1 METNF
6 NPLDNLAKEL
16 GIEIFDTPPTP
27 ESQEITSDVSTDSN
41 TDDSSL
47 TSGADDSSQYQDQGG
62 SQDTGDN
69 QSNSDDSNV
78 YYSQGSFD
86 NQDDEPTEEETL
98 SFIDSF
104 LQEKYGSGLED
115 ILSQQS
121 NNVDIDERLLPI
133 LQFVKD
139 TGRSPEDWFRYQML
153 NPTEMDD
160 LSAVRMQISTEY
172 PELSTQDINDLI
184 ESKYKIGDDY
194 LDEKE
199 QKLGQ
204 LQLKIDA
211 NKARRE
217 IDSLRSNYLARTETV
232 NATSNE
238 VESIVDDNWL
248 QEMSSEVD
256 ALEGI
261 DFEIANGKTFTFGL
275 NDSYKNNLKSKNA
288 QLDSFFDQY
297 VGQNGQWNHELFSM
311 HRTVVDNI
319 DEIVK
324 AVYGQGLSDGQR
336 KIVQNVA
343 NIDSSQPNVGPGGQ
357 RNGLLEQIE
366 NIMGQSDSMV
376 RFKL

>member
-6 NPLDNLAKEL
+6 NPLDNLAKDL

-62 SQDTGDN
+62 SQDTSGT
-69 QSNSDDSNV
+69 QPEGADSNV

-86 NQDDEPTEEETL
+86 NQNDEPTEEETL

-121 NNVDIDERLLPI
+121 KNVDIDERLLPI

-217 IDSLRSNYLARTETV
+217 IDGLRSGYLARTEMV

-297 VGQNGQWNHELFSM
+297 VEQNGQWNHELFSM

-357 RNGLLEQIE
+357 RNSLLEQIE
-366 NIMGQSDSMV
+366 NIMGQNDSMV

>member
-6 NPLDNLAKEL
+6 NPLDNLAKDL

-47 TSGADDSSQYQDQGG
+47 TSGADDSGQSQDQGG
-62 SQDTGDN
+62 SQDTSGT
-69 QSNSDDSNV
+69 QPEGADSNV

-86 NQDDEPTEEETL
+86 NQNDEPTEEETL

-121 NNVDIDERLLPI
+121 KNVDIDERLLPI

-217 IDSLRSNYLARTETV
+217 IDGLRSNYLARTETV

-297 VGQNGQWNHELFSM
+297 VEQNGQWNHELFSM

-336 KIVQNVA
+336 KIVQSVA
-343 NIDSSQPNVGPGGQ
+343 NIDSSQPTVGPGGQ
-357 RNGLLEQIE
+357 RNSLLEQIE
-366 NIMGQSDSMV
+366 NIMSQNDSMV

>member
-6 NPLDNLAKEL
+6 NPLDNLAKDL
-16 GIEIFDTPPTP
+16 GIEIFDSPPTP

-47 TSGADDSSQYQDQGG
+47 TSGADDSGQSQDQGG
-62 SQDTGDN
+62 SQDTSGA
-69 QSNSDDSNV
+69 QPEGDDSNV

-86 NQDDEPTEEETL
+86 NQNDEPTEEETL

-121 NNVDIDERLLPI
+121 NNADIDERLLPI

-217 IDSLRSNYLARTETV
+217 IDGLRSGYLARTEMV

-261 DFEIANGKTFTFGL
+261 DFEISAGKTFTFGL

-297 VGQNGQWNHELFSM
+297 VEQNGQWNHELFSM

-343 NIDSSQPNVGPGGQ
+343 NIDSSQPTVGPGGQ
-357 RNGLLEQIE
+357 RNSLLEQIE
-366 NIMGQSDSMV
+366 NIMEIGRAHV
-376 RFKL
+376 

>member
-6 NPLDNLAKEL
+6 NPLDNLAKDL

-47 TSGADDSSQYQDQGG
+47 TSGADDSGQSQDQGG
-62 SQDTGDN
+62 SQDTSGA
-69 QSNSDDSNV
+69 QPEGGDSNV

-172 PELSTQDINDLI
+172 PELSTQEINELI

-217 IDSLRSNYLARTETV
+217 IDSLRSNYLARTETG

-261 DFEIANGKTFTFGL
+261 DFEISAGKTFTFGL

-288 QLDSFFDQY
+288 QLDSYFDQY
-297 VGQNGQWNHELFSM
+297 VGQNGEWNHELFSM

-324 AVYGQGLSDGQR
+324 AVYSQGLSDGQR

-357 RNGLLEQIE
+357 RNSLLEQIE
-366 NIMGQSDSMV
+366 SIMGQNDSMV

>member
-6 NPLDNLAKEL
+6 NPLDNLAKDL

-41 TDDSSL
+41 TDNSSL
-47 TSGADDSSQYQDQGG
+47 TSGADDSGQSQDQGG
-62 SQDTGDN
+62 SQDTGGA
-69 QSNSDDSNV
+69 QPKGDDSNV
-78 YYSQGSFD
+78 YYSQGSFN

-172 PELSTQDINDLI
+172 PELSTQEINELI

-194 LDEKE
+194 FDEKE
-199 QKLGQ
+199 QKLAQ

-217 IDSLRSNYLARTETV
+217 IDGLRSNYLARTETG

-324 AVYGQGLSDGQR
+324 AVYSQGLSDGQR

-343 NIDSSQPNVGPGGQ
+343 NIDSSSPNVGPGGQ
-357 RNGLLEQIE
+357 RNSLLEQIE
-366 NIMGQSDSMV
+366 SIMGQNDSMV

>member
-6 NPLDNLAKEL
+6 NPLDNLAKDL
-16 GIEIFDTPPTP
+16 GIEIFDSPPTP
-27 ESQEITSDVSTDSN
+27 GSQAQTSDVSTDSN

-47 TSGADDSSQYQDQGG
+47 TSGADDSGQSQDQGG
-62 SQDTGDN
+62 SQDTSGT
-69 QSNSDDSNV
+69 QPEGDDSNV

-86 NQDDEPTEEETL
+86 NQNDEPTEEETL

-121 NNVDIDERLLPI
+121 KNVAIDERLLPI

-217 IDSLRSNYLARTETV
+217 IDGLRSGYLARTETG

-261 DFEIANGKTFTFGL
+261 DFEISAGKTFTFGL

-357 RNGLLEQIE
+357 RNSLLEQIE
-366 NIMGQSDSMV
+366 NIMGQNDSMV

>member
-6 NPLDNLAKEL
+6 NPLDNLAKDL

-47 TSGADDSSQYQDQGG
+47 TSGADDSSQSQDQGG
-62 SQDTGDN
+62 SQDTSGT
-69 QSNSDDSNV
+69 QPEGDDSNV

-86 NQDDEPTEEETL
+86 NQNDEPTEEETL

-121 NNVDIDERLLPI
+121 KNVDIDERLLPI

-217 IDSLRSNYLARTETV
+217 IDGLRSGYLARTEMV

-261 DFEIANGKTFTFGL
+261 DFEISTGKTFTFGL

-357 RNGLLEQIE
+357 RNSLLEQIE
-366 NIMGQSDSMV
+366 NIMSQNDSMV

>member
-6 NPLDNLAKEL
+6 NPLDNLAKDL

-41 TDDSSL
+41 TDGSSL
-47 TSGADDSSQYQDQGG
+47 TSGADDSGQSQDQGG
-62 SQDTGDN
+62 SQDTGGA
-69 QSNSDDSNV
+69 QPEGDDSNV
-78 YYSQGSFD
+78 YYNQGSFD

-172 PELSTQDINDLI
+172 PELSTQEINELI

-199 QKLGQ
+199 QKLAQ

-217 IDSLRSNYLARTETV
+217 IDGLRSNYLARTETG

-261 DFEIANGKTFTFGL
+261 DFEISTGKTFTFGL

-288 QLDSFFDQY
+288 QLDSYFDQY
-297 VGQNGQWNHELFSM
+297 VGQNGEWNHELFSM

-324 AVYGQGLSDGQR
+324 AVYSQGLSDGQR

-357 RNGLLEQIE
+357 RNSLLEQIE
-366 NIMGQSDSMV
+366 SLMNQSDSMM
-376 RFKL
+376 RIKL

>member
-6 NPLDNLAKEL
+6 NPLDNLAKDL

-47 TSGADDSSQYQDQGG
+47 TSGADDSGQSQGQGG
-62 SQDTGDN
+62 SQDTSGI
-69 QSNSDDSNV
+69 QPEGDDSNV
-78 YYSQGSFD
+78 YYNQGSFD

-104 LQEKYGSGLED
+104 LQERYGSGLED

-172 PELSTQDINDLI
+172 PELSTQEINDLI

-199 QKLGQ
+199 QKLAQ

-217 IDSLRSNYLARTETV
+217 IDGLRSNYLARTETG

-238 VESIVDDNWL
+238 AESIVDDNWL

-261 DFEIANGKTFTFGL
+261 DFEISAGKTFTFGL

-288 QLDSFFDQY
+288 QLDSYFDQY

-324 AVYGQGLSDGQR
+324 AVYSQGLSDGQR

-357 RNGLLEQIE
+357 RNSLLEQIE
-366 NIMGQSDSMV
+366 SIMGQNDSMV

>member
-6 NPLDNLAKEL
+6 NPLDNLAKDL

-27 ESQEITSDVSTDSN
+27 ESQAQTSDVSTDSN

-62 SQDTGDN
+62 SQDTSGT
-69 QSNSDDSNV
+69 QPEGDDSNV

-86 NQDDEPTEEETL
+86 NQNDEPTEEETL

-217 IDSLRSNYLARTETV
+217 IDGLRSGYLARTEMV

-297 VGQNGQWNHELFSM
+297 VEQNGQWNHELFSM

-357 RNGLLEQIE
+357 RNSLLEQIE

>member
-6 NPLDNLAKEL
+6 NPLDNLAKDL
-16 GIEIFDTPPTP
+16 GIEIFDSPPTP
-27 ESQEITSDVSTDSN
+27 ESQEITSDVSTDLN
-41 TDDSSL
+41 TGDSSL
-47 TSGADDSSQYQDQGG
+47 TSGADDSGQSQDQGG

-69 QSNSDDSNV
+69 QSYSDDSNV
-78 YYSQGSFD
+78 YYNQGSFD

-121 NNVDIDERLLPI
+121 KNVDIDERLLPI

-217 IDSLRSNYLARTETV
+217 IDGLRSNYLARTETG

-261 DFEIANGKTFTFGL
+261 DFEISAGKTFTFGL

-357 RNGLLEQIE
+357 RNSLLEQIE
-366 NIMGQSDSMV
+366 SIMGQSDSMV

>member
-6 NPLDNLAKEL
+6 NPLDNLAKDL

-41 TDDSSL
+41 TDNSSL
-47 TSGADDSSQYQDQGG
+47 TSGADDSGQSQDQGG
-62 SQDTGDN
+62 SQDTGGA
-69 QSNSDDSNV
+69 QPKGDDSNV
-78 YYSQGSFD
+78 YYSQGSFN

-172 PELSTQDINDLI
+172 PELSTQEINELI

-194 LDEKE
+194 FDEKE
-199 QKLGQ
+199 QKLAQ

-217 IDSLRSNYLARTETV
+217 IDGLRSNYLARTETG

-324 AVYGQGLSDGQR
+324 AVYSQGLSDGQR

-357 RNGLLEQIE
+357 RNSLLEQIE
-366 NIMGQSDSMV
+366 SIMGQSDSMV

>member
-6 NPLDNLAKEL
+6 NPLDNLAKDL
-16 GIEIFDTPPTP
+16 GIEIFDSPPTP
-27 ESQEITSDVSTDSN
+27 ESQEITSDVSTDLN

-47 TSGADDSSQYQDQGG
+47 TSGADDSGQYQDQGG

-69 QSNSDDSNV
+69 QSYSDDSNV
-78 YYSQGSFD
+78 YYNQGSFD

-104 LQEKYGSGLED
+104 LQERYGSGLED

-121 NNVDIDERLLPI
+121 NNADIDERLLPI
-133 LQFVKD
+133 LQFVND

-172 PELSTQDINDLI
+172 PELSTQEINDLI
-184 ESKYKIGDDY
+184 ESKYKIGEDFF
-194 LDEKE
+194 DEKE
-199 QKLGQ
+199 QKLAQ

-217 IDSLRSNYLARTETV
+217 IDGLRSGYLARTETG
-232 NATSNE
+232 NAGEYE

-261 DFEIANGKTFTFGL
+261 DFEISAGKTFTFGL

-297 VGQNGQWNHELFSM
+297 VEQNGQWNHELFSM

-324 AVYGQGLSDGQR
+324 AVYSQGLSDGQR

-357 RNGLLEQIE
+357 RNSLLEQIE
-366 NIMGQSDSMV
+366 NIMGQNDSMV

>member
-6 NPLDNLAKEL
+6 NPLDNLAKDL

-62 SQDTGDN
+62 SQDTSGT
-69 QSNSDDSNV
+69 QPEGDDSNV

-86 NQDDEPTEEETL
+86 NQNDEPTEEETL

-121 NNVDIDERLLPI
+121 KNVDIDERLLPI

-217 IDSLRSNYLARTETV
+217 IDGLRSGYLARTEMV

-261 DFEIANGKTFTFGL
+261 DFEISTGKTFTFGL

-357 RNGLLEQIE
+357 RNSLLEQIE
-366 NIMGQSDSMV
+366 NIMSQNDSMV

>member
-47 TSGADDSSQYQDQGG
+47 TSGADDSGQSQDQGG
-62 SQDTGDN
+62 SQDTSGT
-69 QSNSDDSNV
+69 QPEGDDSNV

-86 NQDDEPTEEETL
+86 NQNDEPTEEETL

-121 NNVDIDERLLPI
+121 KNVDIDERLLPI

-261 DFEIANGKTFTFGL
+261 DFEISAGKTFTFGL

-357 RNGLLEQIE
+357 RNSLLEQIE
-366 NIMGQSDSMV
+366 SLMNQSDSMM
-376 RFKL
+376 RIKL

>member
-6 NPLDNLAKEL
+6 NPLDNLAKDL
-16 GIEIFDTPPTP
+16 GIEIFDSPPTP

-62 SQDTGDN
+62 SQDTGGN

-78 YYSQGSFD
+78 YYNQGSFD

-104 LQEKYGSGLED
+104 LQERYGSGLED

-121 NNVDIDERLLPI
+121 KNVDIDERLLPI
-133 LQFVKD
+133 HQFVKD

-261 DFEIANGKTFTFGL
+261 DFEISAGKTFTFGL

-297 VGQNGQWNHELFSM
+297 VEQNGQWNHELFSM

-324 AVYGQGLSDGQR
+324 AVYSQGLSDGQR

-357 RNGLLEQIE
+357 RNSLLEQIE
-366 NIMGQSDSMV
+366 SIMGQSDSMV

>member
-6 NPLDNLAKEL
+6 NPLDNLAKDL

-41 TDDSSL
+41 TDTSSL
-47 TSGADDSSQYQDQGG
+47 TSGADGSSQSQGQGG
-62 SQDTGDN
+62 SQDTGGS
-69 QSNSDDSNV
+69 QPEGGESNV

-86 NQDDEPTEEETL
+86 NQNDEPTEEETL

-104 LQEKYGSGLED
+104 LQENYGSGLED

-172 PELSTQDINDLI
+172 PELSTQEINQLI

-194 LDEKE
+194 FDEKE
-199 QKLGQ
+199 QKLAQ

-217 IDSLRSNYLARTETV
+217 IDGLRSNYLARTETG
-232 NATSNE
+232 NAGEYE

-261 DFEIANGKTFTFGL
+261 DFEISAGKTFTFGL

-288 QLDSFFDQY
+288 QLDSYFDQY
-297 VGQNGQWNHELFSM
+297 VGQNGEWNHELFSM

-324 AVYGQGLSDGQR
+324 AVYNQGLSDGQR

-357 RNGLLEQIE
+357 RNSLLEQIE
-366 NIMGQSDSMV
+366 SIMGQNDSMV

>member
-6 NPLDNLAKEL
+6 NPLDNLAKDL

-47 TSGADDSSQYQDQGG
+47 TSGADDSGQSQDQGG
-62 SQDTGDN
+62 SQDTGGS
-69 QSNSDDSNV
+69 QPEGDDSNV
-78 YYSQGSFD
+78 YYNQGSFD

-104 LQEKYGSGLED
+104 LQERYGSGLED

-172 PELSTQDINDLI
+172 PELSTQEINDLI

-217 IDSLRSNYLARTETV
+217 IDGLRSNYLARTETG

-261 DFEIANGKTFTFGL
+261 DFEISAGKTFTFGL

-297 VGQNGQWNHELFSM
+297 IGQNGQWNHELFSM

-324 AVYGQGLSDGQR
+324 AVYSQGLSDGQR

-357 RNGLLEQIE
+357 RNSLLEQIE
-366 NIMGQSDSMV
+366 NIMGQNDSMV

>member
-1 METNF
+1 
-6 NPLDNLAKEL
+6 
-16 GIEIFDTPPTP
+16 
-27 ESQEITSDVSTDSN
+27 
-41 TDDSSL
+41 
-47 TSGADDSSQYQDQGG
+47 
-62 SQDTGDN
+62 
-69 QSNSDDSNV
+69 
-78 YYSQGSFD
+78 
-86 NQDDEPTEEETL
+86 
-98 SFIDSF
+98 
-104 LQEKYGSGLED
+104 
-115 ILSQQS
+115 
-121 NNVDIDERLLPI
+121 
-133 LQFVKD
+133 
-139 TGRSPEDWFRYQML
+139 ML

-172 PELSTQDINDLI
+172 PELSTQEINDLI

-217 IDSLRSNYLARTETV
+217 IDGLRSGYLARTEMV

-261 DFEIANGKTFTFGL
+261 DFEISTGKTFTFGL

-357 RNGLLEQIE
+357 RNSLLEQIE
-366 NIMGQSDSMV
+366 NIMGQNDSMV

>member
-6 NPLDNLAKEL
+6 NPLDNLAKDL

-47 TSGADDSSQYQDQGG
+47 TSGADDSGQSQDQGG
-62 SQDTGDN
+62 SQDTSGA
-69 QSNSDDSNV
+69 QPEGADSNV

-86 NQDDEPTEEETL
+86 NQNDEPTEEETL

-172 PELSTQDINDLI
+172 PELSTQEINDLI

-217 IDSLRSNYLARTETV
+217 IDGLRSNYLARTETG

-261 DFEIANGKTFTFGL
+261 DFEISAGKTFTFGL

-357 RNGLLEQIE
+357 RNSLLEQIE
-366 NIMGQSDSMV
+366 NIMGQNDSMV